1 MNLTISGHHLELT
14 PAIREYVQSKLER
27 IKRHFDHVIDIAVIL
42 TVDKLSEK
50 EKRQKAEINL
60 RLRGKDLH
68 VESIAHD
75 LYAAID
81 ALIDKLDR
89 QVLKYKNKIQNHQ
102 HDAIKRMPES
112 AFPEGQAAAS

>member
-27 IKRHFDHVIDIAVIL
+27 IQRHFDHVIDIAVIL
-42 TVDKLSEK
+42 TVDKLPEK

-60 RLRGKDLH
+60 HVRGKDLH
-68 VESIAHD
+68 VESIAQD

-81 ALIDKLDR
+81 TLIDKLDR
-89 QVLKYKNKIQNHQ
+89 QVIKYKTKMQDHQ
-102 HDAIKRMPES
+102 HMAIKH
-112 AFPEGQAAAS
+112 FPEASTATAATP